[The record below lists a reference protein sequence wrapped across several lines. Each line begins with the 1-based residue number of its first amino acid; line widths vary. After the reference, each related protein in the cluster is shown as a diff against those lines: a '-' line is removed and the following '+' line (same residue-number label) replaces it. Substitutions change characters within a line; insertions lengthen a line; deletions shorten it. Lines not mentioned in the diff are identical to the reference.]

1 MTKKYSIL
9 AGVPLAVAA
18 MLAGC
23 ADEPQVSFK
32 KDVRPILDAN
42 CMECHKEGGT
52 GTETSGLS
60 MESYDSLMAGTKFGP
75 VIVPGDGLTSVFSQ
89 VVEGRVDKSIAMP
102 HGGQEMAQVEIDT
115 LRAWVDE
122 GAKNN

>member
-1 MTKKYSIL
+1 MAKKYTML

-23 ADEPQVSFK
+23 ASEPEVSFS
-32 KDVRPILDAN
+32 KDVRPILESN
-42 CMECHKEGGT
+42 CLECHKPGGA
-52 GTETSGLS
+52 GHEKSGLL
-60 MESYDSLMAGTKFGP
+60 MDSYDNLMAGTKFGP
-75 VIVPGDGLTSVFSQ
+75 VIVPGDGLSSVFNQ

-102 HGGQEMAQVEIDT
+102 HGGEEMAQVEIDV
-115 LRAWVDE
+115 LRAWVDD